1 MGVDG
6 KTPKRSKTTAR
17 ADTSAHKRMGVM
29 PLNTLALH
37 PTAIPVYSNY
47 AKAYAKFYASGQN
60 LDDFYDY
67 CDGNWDAAYLRVC
80 TKVKPGLEAFVNGG
94 IHAEDEVDSMNLDK
108 EPVRPQSSRSSRWQ
122 DQVVNTV
129 SRLADFIVGSSTT
142 VAVPSTA
149 SNANGNQDES
159 VLLDRITK
167 LHHLIDKVQ
176 ESIRREEANGNTA
189 SALEESLGL
198 YQRRLQRLQTQLA
211 DLD

>member
-1 MGVDG
+1 MW
-6 KTPKRSKTTAR
+6 KK
-17 ADTSAHKRMGVM
+17 
-29 PLNTLALH
+29 
-37 PTAIPVYSNY
+37 VYSNY